1 MLLSPEQNSQYLF
14 KRKQVLVLLKQEYRH
29 FQPIATGATK
39 ARMSEKNIN
48 SWEGFYPCQIKNM
61 EKTYELFNEI
71 VWCHLWRLPA
81 KHQIIR
87 VP

>member
-39 ARMSEKNIN
+39 ARMSEKILI
-48 SWEGFYPCQIKNM
+48 SGRVFI
-61 EKTYELFNEI
+61 
-71 VWCHLWRLPA
+71 PA
-81 KHQIIR
+81 I
-87 VP
+87 